1 MNSTTQLFLGK
12 ADAMSNDHSSK
23 PFRENLTSSQSSEQE
38 LRSSLEQIGGALRGL
53 KFGSVNVIV
62 QDGVVVQIDRTEKV
76 RLSRSGRPS

>member
-1 MNSTTQLFLGK
+1 
-12 ADAMSNDHSSK
+12 MSNDHSSK
-23 PFRENLTSSQSSEQE
+23 PFRENLTSSQSSEHE

-76 RLSRSGRPS
+76 RLSRNSRPS